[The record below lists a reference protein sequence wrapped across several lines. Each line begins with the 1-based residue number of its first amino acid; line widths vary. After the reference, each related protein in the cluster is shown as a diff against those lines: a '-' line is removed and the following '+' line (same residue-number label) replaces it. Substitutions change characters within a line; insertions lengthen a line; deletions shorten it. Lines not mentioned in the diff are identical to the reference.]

1 MVMRWSAKP
10 VFAGS
15 IPALAFLLS
24 YCRHNKVLCI
34 VLGSI
39 SDHFY
44 SIIHE
49 SILLFNFIIFT
60 T

>member
-24 YCRHNKVLCI
+24 YCRNNKVLCI
-34 VLGSI
+34 ALGSI
-39 SDHFY
+39 SDNFY

-49 SILLFNFIIFT
+49 NILSFNFIICP
-60 T
+60 